1 MSKNDLFL
9 PSLLFVCFFSTGCS
23 INNETSLLFPGS
35 KTIIKYQLDW
45 QKDNFLKRI
54 KEFKSRPIGES
65 KIVFLG
71 NSITYGLRHWNK
83 SFGKDIIVN
92 RGISGDISNGIL
104 IRLDE
109 IIFYKPIAVF
119 LLIGINDFF
128 DDNSSRPERT
138 PEYVAK
144 NILLA
149 AKIIKTGSPRTKVFI
164 QTILPINNQQY
175 LDDKPDYQFLYPDYP
190 SINGQINKTN
200 EIILKDND
208 FKIIDLHPHFL
219 DKDHKLLRKL
229 STDGVHLNAQG
240 YQKLVNI
247 LKPFIDSVNK

>member
-1 MSKNDLFL
+1 MSSYNK
-9 PSLLFVCFFSTGCS
+9 
-23 INNETSLLFPGS
+23 ETSLIFP
-35 KTIIKYQLDW
+35 KPTTIIKYQLDW

-54 KEFKSRPIGES
+54 EEFKSHPIGEN

-71 NSITYGLRHWNK
+71 NSITYGLRHWNE
-83 SFGKDIIVN
+83 SFGTGDIVN

-104 IRLDE
+104 NRLDE

-128 DDNSSRPERT
+128 DDNCSRPERT

-144 NILLA
+144 NILEA
-149 AKIIKTGSPRTKVFI
+149 AKTIKSGSPQTKVFI

-175 LDDKPDYQFLYPDYP
+175 LEDKPDYRFLYPDYP
-190 SINGQINKTN
+190 SINDQINKTN

-208 FKIIDLHPHFL
+208 FEIIDLHPHFL
-219 DKDHKLLRKL
+219 DKDHKLMRKL
-229 STDGVHLNAQG
+229 STDGVHLNSQG

-247 LKPFIDSVNK
+247 LKPFIEAVKK